1 MLLLIFL
8 FNKVHFPPK
17 SSFGFLGSLCPPWA
31 SPPTWRICSAVASSP
46 RPPLLLCGS
55 DGPVPSGF
63 NQEVVYKSLF
73 KGFWGAGPLIAGHQG
88 SSWAL
93 PPLAQVSSA
102 FADHTLGLPS
112 NQGAPFLGSTY
123 LFTFYTSL
131 CESGLFLTVRVVL
144 T

>member
-1 MLLLIFL
+1 MGQLQVALARRL
-8 FNKVHFPPK
+8 F
-17 SSFGFLGSLCPPWA
+17 
-31 SPPTWRICSAVASSP
+31 T
-46 RPPLLLCGS
+46 
-55 DGPVPSGF
+55 
-63 NQEVVYKSLF
+63 SLF

-88 SSWAL
+88 SSRAL

-102 FADHTLGLPS
+102 FTDHTLGLPS

-131 CESGLFLTVRVVL
+131 CESGWFLTVRVVL